1 MMLDFIRELKDD
13 IGKDV
18 RLHFLLPDGQNQF
31 EVEGRVKEFK
41 HNDRVLIF
49 ELGEEDREKLGSKY
63 SKFNLDVVTITA
75 YDELECSSSDSKK
88 HKKKNII
95 SQIRCPQCDEVLN
108 IVDGSAL
115 REESE
120 V

>member
-1 MMLDFIRELKDD
+1 MFDFIKELKDD

-41 HNDRVLIF
+41 QDNRVLVF

-63 SKFNLDVVTITA
+63 SKFNLDSITIIS
-75 YDELECSSSDSKK
+75 YDELEYSSLDSKK
-88 HKKKNII
+88 HKKRPIV

-120 V
+120 T